1 LTEEKAI
8 EIRRI
13 NKGKRLNIKGGIVL
27 DGFPSTG
34 LVNAIASECLIRSTV
49 TELVAVLDSPYFP
62 PVSIISNYIPQYP
75 ARIYVNEGLKV
86 SFFISELNID
96 SSIQKAVAKTIL
108 KWATENECRLI
119 ISAEGIVSS
128 SSASQE
134 DGESGTNSDGGDK
147 YYNREESKK
156 DSKGILI
163 NKNTSKPE
171 EVFAVSSTLSAA
183 KIIKEYANYFT
194 HLRSGSVTGIPAILL
209 NEGTLRNLDVIVF
222 LVNVLKDTP
231 DFRAAAVLS
240 EAVSRLVP
248 NLSCDI
254 GSLLVEAELVR
265 NKIKAIRDNQA
276 RLSYI
281 A

>member
-62 PVSIISNYIPQYP
+62 PVSIVSNYIPQYP

-96 SSIQKAVAKTIL
+96 RSIQKAVAKTIL
-108 KWATENECRLI
+108 KWATDNECRLI

-128 SSASQE
+128 SSASHE
-134 DGESGTNSDGGDK
+134 NSESGTNSDGGDK
-147 YYNREESKK
+147 YYNMEESKK
-156 DSKGILI
+156 DSKDILI
-163 NKNTSKPE
+163 NGNTSKPE

-209 NEGTLRNLDVIVF
+209 NEGTLRDFDVIVF

>member
-1 LTEEKAI
+1 MTEEKAI

-34 LVNAIASECLIRSTV
+34 LVNAIASECLIRSIG

-62 PVSIISNYIPQYP
+62 PVSIINNYVPQYP

-96 SSIQKAVAKTIL
+96 MSIQKAVAKTIL
-108 KWATENECRLI
+108 EWTIDNECRLI
-119 ISAEGIVSS
+119 ISAEGIVSPA
-128 SSASQE
+128 ASHH
-134 DGESGTNSDGGDK
+134 DGESSTISNGDNK
-147 YYNREESKK
+147 YYNKGESKN
-156 DSKGILI
+156 DSKDVIVNENI
-163 NKNTSKPE
+163 SKPE

-183 KIIKEYANYFT
+183 RIIKEYENHFT

-222 LVNVLKDTP
+222 LVNALKDIP
-231 DFRAAAVLS
+231 DFRAAAIVS
-240 EAVSRLVP
+240 QAVSRVIP

-254 GSLLVEAELVR
+254 GSLFIEAELIG
-265 NKIKAIRDNQA
+265 NKIKNVRDNQA

-281 A
+281 G

>member
-13 NKGKRLNIKGGIVL
+13 NKDKRLNIKGGIVL

-34 LVNAIASECLIRSTV
+34 LVNAIASECLIHSIG
-49 TELVAVLDSPYFP
+49 TELVAVLDSQYFP

-86 SFFISELNID
+86 SFFLSELNID
-96 SSIQKAVAKTIL
+96 RSIQKAIANTIL
-108 KWATENECRLI
+108 EWAIENECRLI

-128 SSASQE
+128 S
-134 DGESGTNSDGGDK
+134 DGESSTNSGVGDDK
-147 YYNREESKK
+147 YYNSGESTK
-156 DSKGILI
+156 D
-163 NKNTSKPE
+163 NKHIHKS
-171 EVFAVSSTLSAA
+171 EVFAVSSTPSAA
-183 KIIKEYANYFT
+183 KIIKEHANHFT
-194 HLRSGSVTGIPAILL
+194 HLRSGSITGIPAILL

-222 LVNVLKDTP
+222 LVNTLKDTP
-231 DFRAAAVLS
+231 DFRAAAIVS
-240 EAVSRLVP
+240 EAISRLVP

-254 GSLLVEAELVR
+254 GSLLIEAELVG
-265 NKIKAIRDNQA
+265 NKIKNVRDNQA
-276 RLSYI
+276 RFSYI

>member
-13 NKGKRLNIKGGIVL
+13 NKGKRFNIKGGIVL

-128 SSASQE
+128 SSASHE

-156 DSKGILI
+156 DSKDILI

>member
-1 LTEEKAI
+1 MTEEKAI

-62 PVSIISNYIPQYP
+62 PVSIVSNYIPQYP

-96 SSIQKAVAKTIL
+96 RSIQKAVAKTIL

-128 SSASQE
+128 SSASHE
-134 DGESGTNSDGGDK
+134 NSESGTNSDGGDK
-147 YYNREESKK
+147 YYNMEESKK
-156 DSKGILI
+156 DSKDILI
-163 NKNTSKPE
+163 NDNTSKPE

-209 NEGTLRNLDVIVF
+209 NEGTLRDFDVIVF

>member
-62 PVSIISNYIPQYP
+62 PVSIVSNYIPQYP

-96 SSIQKAVAKTIL
+96 RSIQKAVAKTIL
-108 KWATENECRLI
+108 KWATDNECRLI

-128 SSASQE
+128 SSASHE
-134 DGESGTNSDGGDK
+134 NSESGTNSDGGDK
-147 YYNREESKK
+147 YYNMEESKK
-156 DSKGILI
+156 DGKDILI
-163 NKNTSKPE
+163 NDNTSKPE

-209 NEGTLRNLDVIVF
+209 NEGTLRDFDVIVF

>member
-1 LTEEKAI
+1 LREEKAI

-96 SSIQKAVAKTIL
+96 RSIQKAVAKTIL
-108 KWATENECRLI
+108 KWAIENECRLI
-119 ISAEGIVSS
+119 ISAEGIISS
-128 SSASQE
+128 SSPHD
-134 DGESGTNSDGGDK
+134 DGMSPTNSDGSDK
-147 YYNREESKK
+147 YYNMEESKK
-156 DSKGILI
+156 DSKDII
-163 NKNTSKPE
+163 VNEDTSKPE

-194 HLRSGSVTGIPAILL
+194 HLRTGSVTGIPAILL

-222 LVNVLKDTP
+222 LVNALKDTP
-231 DFRAAAVLS
+231 DFRAAAIVS

-254 GSLLVEAELVR
+254 ASLVLEAEVVR
-265 NKIKAIRDNQA
+265 NKIKTIRDNQA

>member
-62 PVSIISNYIPQYP
+62 PVSIIINYIPQYP

-119 ISAEGIVSS
+119 ISAEGIVS
-128 SSASQE
+128 
-134 DGESGTNSDGGDK
+134 
-147 YYNREESKK
+147 
-156 DSKGILI
+156 
-163 NKNTSKPE
+163 
-171 EVFAVSSTLSAA
+171 
-183 KIIKEYANYFT
+183 
-194 HLRSGSVTGIPAILL
+194 
-209 NEGTLRNLDVIVF
+209 
-222 LVNVLKDTP
+222 
-231 DFRAAAVLS
+231 
-240 EAVSRLVP
+240 
-248 NLSCDI
+248 
-254 GSLLVEAELVR
+254 
-265 NKIKAIRDNQA
+265 
-276 RLSYI
+276 
-281 A
+281 

>member
-128 SSASQE
+128 SSASHE

-156 DSKGILI
+156 DSKDILI

>member
-128 SSASQE
+128 SSASHE

-147 YYNREESKK
+147 YYNREKSKK
-156 DSKGILI
+156 DSKDILI

-240 EAVSRLVP
+240 EAVSRLIP

-254 GSLLVEAELVR
+254 GSLLLEAELVR

>member
-1 LTEEKAI
+1 MTEEKAI

-62 PVSIISNYIPQYP
+62 PVSIVSNYIPQYP

-96 SSIQKAVAKTIL
+96 RSIQKAVAKTIL

-128 SSASQE
+128 SSASHE
-134 DGESGTNSDGGDK
+134 NSESGTNSDGGDK
-147 YYNREESKK
+147 YYNMEESKK
-156 DSKGILI
+156 DSKDILI
-163 NKNTSKPE
+163 NDNTSKPE

>member
-13 NKGKRLNIKGGIVL
+13 NKDKRLNIKGGIVL

-34 LVNAIASECLIRSTV
+34 LVNAIASECLIHSIG
-49 TELVAVLDSPYFP
+49 TELVAVLDSQYFP

-86 SFFISELNID
+86 SFFLSELNID
-96 SSIQKAVAKTIL
+96 RSIQKAVANTIL
-108 KWATENECRLI
+108 EWAIENECRLI

-128 SSASQE
+128 S
-134 DGESGTNSDGGDK
+134 DGESSTNRGGGDA
-147 YYNREESKK
+147 ESTK
-156 DSKGILI
+156 DSKHI
-163 NKNTSKPE
+163 SKP
-171 EVFAVSSTLSAA
+171 EVFAVSSTPSAA
-183 KIIKEYANYFT
+183 KIIKQHASHFT
-194 HLRSGSVTGIPAILL
+194 HLRSGSITGIPAILL

-222 LVNVLKDTP
+222 LVNTLKDTP
-231 DFRAAAVLS
+231 DFRAAAIVS
-240 EAVSRLVP
+240 EAISRLVP

-254 GSLLVEAELVR
+254 GSLLIEAELVG
-265 NKIKAIRDNQA
+265 NKIKNVRDNQA
-276 RLSYI
+276 RFSYI

>member
-1 LTEEKAI
+1 M
-8 EIRRI
+8 
-13 NKGKRLNIKGGIVL
+13 
-27 DGFPSTG
+27 
-34 LVNAIASECLIRSTV
+34 
-49 TELVAVLDSPYFP
+49 
-62 PVSIISNYIPQYP
+62 
-75 ARIYVNEGLKV
+75 
-86 SFFISELNID
+86 
-96 SSIQKAVAKTIL
+96 
-108 KWATENECRLI
+108 
-119 ISAEGIVSS
+119 
-128 SSASQE
+128 
-134 DGESGTNSDGGDK
+134 
-147 YYNREESKK
+147 EESKK
-156 DSKGILI
+156 DSKDILI
-163 NKNTSKPE
+163 NDNTSKPE
-171 EVFAVSSTLSAA
+171 EVLAVSSTLSAA